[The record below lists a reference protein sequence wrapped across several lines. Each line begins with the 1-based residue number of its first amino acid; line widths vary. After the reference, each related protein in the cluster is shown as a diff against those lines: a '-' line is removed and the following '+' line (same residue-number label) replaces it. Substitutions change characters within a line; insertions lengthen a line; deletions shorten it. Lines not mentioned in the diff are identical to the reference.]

1 MADASGPVTWVI
13 TDGKIG
19 MENQCVAIARRLG
32 LEPVIKRVK
41 LRSPWRQLSPWA
53 LRIGNHLA
61 LSPDG
66 DQLDG
71 PLPDLLLATG
81 RHSVAASLA
90 IGAMS
95 GGGCLRVQIQNPG
108 IDPGKFDLVVVP
120 RHDRLA
126 GANVLITK
134 GAPHDVTP
142 ATLAA
147 ARQSFAQRLGGLPQP
162 RIALLLGGNNGV
174 YRFTSLAAENL
185 AACLSTL
192 VRGCGGSLMVTPSRR
207 TGSKIETIFRQAT
220 ATLPG
225 EMWDGGGENPYLG
238 YLAFADRILVTADS
252 VNMVCEAVATGKP
265 VQVIPLDGGSDKFR
279 RFHQGLQ
286 QDGATRPFHGQF
298 EQWPSAPFDD
308 TGMVAERINQLL
320 QARLL
325 RSR

>member
-1 MADASGPVTWVI
+1 MTASSNLITWVV
-13 TDGKIG
+13 TDGKVG
-19 MENQCVAIARRLG
+19 MENQCVAVARRLG
-32 LEPVIKRVK
+32 LAPVIKRVK

-53 LRIGNHLA
+53 LRLGNQFA

-90 IGAMS
+90 IGQMT
-95 GGGCLRVQIQNPG
+95 GGRCVRVQIQNPG
-108 IDPGKFDLVVVP
+108 IAPSHFDLLVVP
-120 RHDRLA
+120 RHDRLS
-126 GANVLITK
+126 GANVLVTR
-134 GAPHDVTP
+134 GAPHDVTRD
-142 ATLAA
+142 TLATARLKFASRLA
-147 ARQSFAQRLGGLPQP
+147 ALPQP

-174 YRFTSLAAENL
+174 YRFTTLAAENL

-207 TGSKIETIFRQAT
+207 TGAPIEAIFRRLMPD
-220 ATLPG
+220 LPG
-225 EMWDGGGENPYLG
+225 EMWDGSGDNPYLG
-238 YLAFADRILVTADS
+238 YLAYADRILVTADS

-286 QDGATRPFHGQF
+286 QDGATRSFQGLL
-298 EQWPSAPFDD
+298 EQWPPAPFDD
-308 TGMVAERINQLL
+308 TQMIAERIDLL
-320 QARLL
+320 LKAR
-325 RSR
+325 RGIEV